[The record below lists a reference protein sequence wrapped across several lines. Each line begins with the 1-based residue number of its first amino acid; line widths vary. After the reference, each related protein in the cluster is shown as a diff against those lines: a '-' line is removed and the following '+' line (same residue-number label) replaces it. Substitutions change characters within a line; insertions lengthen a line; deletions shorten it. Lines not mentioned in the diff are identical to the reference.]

1 MDNGTG
7 LFSVALPRYKLSAL
21 RNDLFPSYADIYSL
35 KTDDISIMEH
45 FLVKRLLA
53 IIPTLVAISII
64 IFAILSLAPG
74 DPLGEF
80 ASNPAITAE
89 VRENIRKSLGL
100 DQPAY
105 IRYFK
110 WFSSFIRGDM
120 GYSFNSRSPVAE
132 LLWQRLPTTLL
143 VVGSA
148 YILGLLIAFPLG
160 IISAIKRYSA
170 IDQIITTI
178 AFLGFS
184 IPPFFTGLLFIIIF
198 SVQLRWVPFIFNS
211 TLQVT
216 DWQSAI
222 AQVKQSI
229 MPISVLALYHAA
241 ILMRFMRS
249 AVLDELPQEYVRT
262 ALSKGLSRFAVIKNH
277 ILRNALIPLVTLIA
291 LDVPAVFTGALVT
304 EQVFR
309 VPGIG
314 ALLIESI
321 YRSDTPVVMAI
332 TFIYAILIVLF
343 SLIAD
348 LVYAALDPR
357 VKY

>member
-1 MDNGTG
+1 MGR
-7 LFSVALPRYKLSAL
+7 F
-21 RNDLFPSYADIYSL
+21 
-35 KTDDISIMEH
+35 
-45 FLVKRLLA
+45 FLKRLLIA
-53 IIPTLVAISII
+53 IPTLIAISLI
-64 IFAILSLAPG
+64 IFTVLTLAPG

-110 WFSSFIRGDM
+110 WFGAFIRGDM
-120 GYSFNSRSPVAE
+120 GYSFNSRSPVIE

-143 VVGSA
+143 VVGTA

-160 IISAIKRYSA
+160 IISAIKRYSLT
-170 IDQIITTI
+170 DQVITTI

-198 SVQLRWVPFIFNS
+198 SVKLGWFPFIFNS

-216 DWQSAI
+216 DWQSFI
-222 AQVKQSI
+222 AQFQQSI

-241 ILMRFMRS
+241 ILMRFIRS
-249 AVLDELPQEYVRT
+249 AVLEELQQEYVRT
-262 ALSKGLSRFAVIKNH
+262 ALSKGLSMFGVIKNH
-277 ILRNALIPLVTLIA
+277 VLRNALIPVVTLIA
-291 LDVPAVFTGALVT
+291 LDIPTIFTGALVT

-332 TFIYAILIVLF
+332 TFIYGILIVLF
-343 SLIAD
+343 NLLAD
-348 LVYAALDPR
+348 LIYGFLDPR